1 MKGRPIRLLPFI
13 VYSSLLGSS
22 RGVGAAK
29 APATVAA
36 VGLFEVEASL
46 PLQPVTWPDSA
57 GHGSQHRAHLIR
69 TSDLLRSLNAKE
81 SSSIEKAPGKVF
93 AIVGW
98 SPRITNQSDAA
109 GGKLGVIHHLNV
121 RGCPFVR
128 PEAEAAAEA
137 IQTRTN
143 VPPGGTFNARP
154 SSLTTRT
161 TTGRDTGDVASIAQM
176 CPTML
181 ASYDRGA
188 EGFQMPAD
196 VGVMVSASPSIC
208 VIVECVTKHL
218 TFRAKQRLHRFP
230 NQ

>member
-36 VGLFEVEASL
+36 AGLFEVEASL

-98 SPRITNQSDAA
+98 SP
-109 GGKLGVIHHLNV
+109 HHKSK
-121 RGCPFVR
+121 RCRWRQTGSTSPQCHCPFVR
-128 PEAEAAAEA
+128 QKPKQRRRRSKHAQMCHPAELS
-137 IQTRTN
+137 T
-143 VPPGGTFNARP
+143 RP
-154 SSLTTRT
+154 SSPTTRT